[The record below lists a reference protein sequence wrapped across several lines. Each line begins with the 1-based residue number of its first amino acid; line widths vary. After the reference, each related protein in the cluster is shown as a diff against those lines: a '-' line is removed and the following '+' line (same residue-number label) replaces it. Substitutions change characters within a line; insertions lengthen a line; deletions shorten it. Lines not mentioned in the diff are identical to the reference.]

1 MRREWHS
8 RLRTAGD
15 PGLLALGAVLLVCA
29 PVLPGISRLLVLP
42 ALLLSPGYAFMRLLG
57 REVEWR
63 SIGIAVSVSIM
74 LVIFASLALYVS
86 GVRLERLSLGPVLG
100 AVTALCL
107 AGSYSRQL
115 LAGRRE
121 PPQRFAAGPA
131 PGPHDDVVDVRE
143 PAI

>member
-1 MRREWHS
+1 MHREWHS
-8 RLRTAGD
+8 RLRAAGD

-74 LVIFASLALYVS
+74 LVIFVSLALYVS

-107 AGSYSRQL
+107 ASSYSRQL
-115 LAGRRE
+115 LAGGRE
-121 PPQRFAAGPA
+121 PPQRLAAGPA
-131 PGPHDDVVDVRE
+131 PGPRDDVVDVRE